1 MPTRRPAALRFDRSE
16 MTASLRA
23 VAAGQQ
29 EPFDV
34 LVVGG
39 GITGAGVALDAA
51 HRGLRTALVE
61 RDDFASGTSSKSSKL
76 VHGGLR
82 YLQAGD
88 VRLVYQALRERQR
101 LRRNAPHLVETL
113 PFLIPIMTRDG
124 VVSKKLAKALNSALW
139 LYDLTGG
146 WRIGKLHRR
155 LDADAAA
162 AHFPTTRLDR
172 LSGGFVY
179 YDASADDARLTLT
192 VARTAAALGATVLNR
207 ATVQS
212 VRRTPDAANGRPDG
226 FAVTMHV
233 DGEALTVPTRAVVN
247 AGGVWADRIGSST
260 GSIRPAKGVHLTVP
274 WELVQVD
281 VAVIIPA
288 RRDKRSLFL
297 VPWGRYPDGTFSHVY
312 IGTTD
317 TDYGGPLDDPPVT
330 DDDVDYVLTALNE
343 ALDLERL
350 PPVTVDDVT
359 AVWSGLRPLVDNGGD
374 GSSKTADLSRRHRVD
389 VGDDGVI
396 SILGGKLTTYREMAE
411 DTVDVVQRRLGE
423 PRAWWARVDMRRR
436 TVRRRLVGAGPRRD
450 AAAIRTR
457 VGTLDHHLW
466 GRYGT
471 LAAEVHELIADD
483 PELAR
488 PLAVGYPY
496 VRAEVVYAVRTEM
509 AMTLHD
515 VLVRRTRLQLFD
527 RQAALDAAPLAADL
541 MASELGWDTTRR
553 DAELAAF
560 HAWSEHEW
568 STVHV
573 ADRFAREPHDA
584 ATVAD

>member
-1 MPTRRPAALRFDRSE
+1 

-23 VAAGQQ
+23 VAAGRQP
-29 EPFDV
+29 PFDLV
-34 LVVGG
+34 VVGG

-101 LRRNAPHLVETL
+101 LRKNAPHLVETL

-139 LYDLTGG
+139 MYDVTGG

-172 LSGGFVY
+172 LSGGFIY

-192 VARTAAALGATVLNR
+192 IARSAAELGATVLNR
-207 ATVQS
+207 CTVQAVNPTS
-212 VRRTPDAANGRPDG
+212 GSASGRACREGAAYEVMVD
-226 FAVTMHV
+226 V
-233 DGEALTVPTRAVVN
+233 DGDTLPVRTRAVVN
-247 AGGVWADRIGSST
+247 AGGVWADRIGSPT
-260 GSIRPAKGVHLTVP
+260 GAIRPAKGIHLTVP
-274 WELVQVD
+274 WELLQVD
-281 VAVIIPA
+281 VAVIIPV

-317 TDYGGPLDDPPVT
+317 TDYAGPLDDPPVT
-330 DDDVDYVLTALNE
+330 EHDIEYVLTALND
-343 ALDLERL
+343 ALDPERTRRI
-350 PPVTVDDVT
+350 TVDDVT

-389 VGDDGVI
+389 IGDDGVI

-411 DTVDVVQRRLGE
+411 DTVDAVQQRLG
-423 PRAWWARVDMRRR
+423 RSAAWWSRLDPRRR
-436 TVRRRLVGAGPRRD
+436 TVRYRLLGSGRRPDDPDRGH
-450 AAAIRTR
+450 IRS
-457 VGTLDHHLW
+457 VDDHLW
-466 GRYGT
+466 ARYGT
-471 LAAEVHELIADD
+471 LADEVRSLIASN
-483 PELAR
+483 PELGE
-488 PLAVGYPY
+488 PLVAGYPY
-496 VRAEVVYAVRTEM
+496 LRAEVVYAARAEM
-509 AMTLHD
+509 ALTLQD

-527 RQAALDAAPLAADL
+527 RQAALSAAPPAADL
-541 MASELGWDTTRR
+541 MATELGWDQDSK

-560 HAWSEHEW
+560 RTWSDHEW
-568 STVHV
+568 STVHTSDRTPTEPQHAPTA
-573 ADRFAREPHDA
+573 AD
-584 ATVAD
+584 

>member
-16 MTASLRA
+16 MSASLRA
-23 VAAGQQ
+23 VAAGQE

-34 LVVGG
+34 LVIGG
-39 GITGAGVALDAA
+39 GITGTGVALDAA

-101 LRRNAPHLVETL
+101 LRRNAPHLVKTL

-139 LYDLTGG
+139 MYDLTGG

-192 VARTAAALGATVLNR
+192 IARTAAALGATVLNR
-207 ATVQS
+207 STVQS
-212 VRRTPDAANGRPDG
+212 VRRTPGSADGRPSG
-226 FAVTMHV
+226 YAVTVDV

-247 AGGVWADRIGSST
+247 AGGVWADRIGSSSV
-260 GSIRPAKGVHLTVP
+260 SIRPAKGVHLTVP

-297 VPWGRYPDGTFSHVY
+297 VPWGRYSDGTFSHVY

-330 DDDVDYVLTALNE
+330 DEDVDYVLTALNE
-343 ALDLERL
+343 ALDPER
-350 PPVTVDDVT
+350 VRRITVDDVS
-359 AVWSGLRPLVDNGGD
+359 AVWSGLRPLVDSGGD

-411 DTVDVVQRRLGE
+411 DTVDAVQGHLGERLG
-423 PRAWWARVDMRRR
+423 WWERLDPRRR
-436 TVRRRLVGAGPRRD
+436 TVRRRLLGAEPAR
-450 AAAIRTR
+450 AAARRGPI
-457 VGTLDHHLW
+457 GTLDHHLW
-466 GRYGT
+466 TRYGT
-471 LAAEVHELIADD
+471 LATEVHELIAGD
-483 PELAR
+483 PALAR
-488 PLAVGYPY
+488 PLAAGYPY
-496 VRAEVVYAVRTEM
+496 VRAEVVYAARAEM
-509 AMTLHD
+509 AVTLRD

-541 MASELGWDTTRR
+541 MADELGWEPTRR

-560 HAWSEHEW
+560 RAWSEHEW
-568 STVHV
+568 RTVHT
-573 ADRFAREPHDA
+573 ADRFTSEPHNA